1 MQLPY
6 FRNRKPGAQWIT
18 PFAVCPNVPCDTRI
32 FNSCSLVS
40 RTLMLVRLFYDHHP
54 ATTYLLR
61 SLCNF
66 AVSTPYFLH
75 CGDALFLDISLITP
89 LLGGSLE
96 F

>member
-1 MQLPY
+1 
-6 FRNRKPGAQWIT
+6 
-18 PFAVCPNVPCDTRI
+18 
-32 FNSCSLVS
+32 
-40 RTLMLVRLFYDHHP
+40 MLVRLFYDHHP